1 MFNVGGLASGLDT
14 NSIVSQ
20 LMAVERQPVV
30 RLQTQQAVEQARQQ
44 ALKDVRTR
52 MTSLQTSLQTLSDP
66 TMWADTQTV
75 CSSDS
80 THLGV
85 ASTGGA
91 AAGAY
96 TVAVTR
102 LASADQYSQ
111 TSANT
116 TAAADDTFTIKV
128 GTGTAFNVD
137 VKNGDSLD
145 QIASKI
151 NGTTGIPVYATVA
164 GGKLVISGKSTG
176 AANTVSITGGVAA
189 GFAFGQTA
197 AAKDAQLTVDSGL
210 GPVAVNSSSN
220 TVTNAIAGV
229 TLTLQGPTPA
239 TTVTVGAPAPNT
251 QKISD
256 AIQAFADQY
265 NSTIDFIQ
273 GKLDEQV
280 VANPQSVNDR
290 TKGVLNGDPSLES
303 FLTQLRRS
311 VSDIVQGAP
320 STAMTLSQVGLG
332 TGAPTGSID
341 PDAVDGKITLDEDKL
356 GDALTANFSAVK
368 ALFTKVTG
376 SYATEGVQQRL
387 QGNLDPFLKAGGVM
401 DSRDAGETNTL
412 KDIQS
417 QIDDWTPRLTAKE
430 ASLRQQFTA
439 MEVALSKNQSL
450 SSAISGQLASLA
462 SGVAPQ

>member
-14 NSIVSQ
+14 NSIISQ
-20 LMAVERQPVV
+20 LMQVEQQPVT
-30 RLQTQQAVEQARQQ
+30 RLQTKQAVEQVRQQ

-52 MTSLQTSLQTLSDP
+52 MTSLQTALQTLSDP

-75 CSSDS
+75 YSSDS
-80 THLGV
+80 HLGV

-96 TVAVTR
+96 TVSVTA
-102 LASADQYSQ
+102 LASADQYTQ

-116 TAAADDTFTIKV
+116 TAAADDTFSLKV
-128 GTGTAFNVD
+128 GTGSAFNVD
-137 VKNGDSLD
+137 VKSGDSLD

-164 GGKLVISGKSTG
+164 GGKLVLSGKSTG
-176 AANTVSITGGVAA
+176 AANTVSITGGAAA
-189 GFAFGQTA
+189 GFTFGQTA
-197 AAKDAQLTVDSGL
+197 AAKDALLTVDSGL
-210 GPVAVNSSSN
+210 GPVTVNSSSN
-220 TVTNAIAGV
+220 TVSNAIAGV
-229 TLTLQGPTPA
+229 TLTLQAPTNGV
-239 TTVTVGAPAPNT
+239 TFTVGAPAPNT
-251 QKISD
+251 TKIQA

-273 GKLDEQV
+273 GKLDEKV
-280 VANPQSVNDR
+280 VANPQSVSDR

-303 FLTQLRRS
+303 FLTQLRRG

-332 TGAPTGSID
+332 TGSPTGAID
-341 PDAVDGKITLDEDKL
+341 QDAVEGKLTLDGDKL
-356 GDALTANFSAVK
+356 SDALTDNFSAVK
-368 ALFTKVTG
+368 ALFTKTTG

-387 QGNLDPFLKAGGVM
+387 KGIMDPYLKAGGVM

-412 KDIQS
+412 KDIAS
-417 QIDDWTPRLTAKE
+417 QIADWAPRLTAKE
-430 ASLRQQFTA
+430 AALRAQFTA
-439 MEVALSKNQSL
+439 MEVALSKNQSM

-462 SGVAPQ
+462 SGIAPQ